1 MQAVSNKKLE
11 FGTAA
16 DSKKLEAG
24 GLLDEY
30 MYVAFDWYLRY
41 LAFVLLYEPLRNR
54 VQWSLNETNEASLL
68 PKLPLPVVNPIRLQS
83 SFPFISISIDRTL
96 GEILTSMNSIRNFNF
111 QSFSIILDLSFQK
124 HLFTGFLLMLN
135 AMVSVNYMP
144 WDANNQTKNLF
155 LACLTFLPINLVKKL
170 SDRIP
175 EMRIFADE
183 NIYKKVGMLTTESIV
198 TSLGISKITETLG
211 GMFTNLL
218 IKLIVKVTPLPEYIV
233 QALFSENTKKSGE
246 QLAQFL
252 FESEDQLRTILI
264 AVVTLATVYKLSLV
278 KHTANLPWGEFKMKV
293 ILAIC
298 AVFGVSLWRSDD
310 LQGLMLWFLT
320 GESMPKNI
328 RTYLSPWNL
337 TVLNYIRPT
346 IYESYQQKRNQ
357 LRFMWSLL
365 KTFYKMRHVSYL
377 FMLFWV
383 SAMVDILKTRGLPV
397 VLSVLNYFIRK
408 IKTWLAITAGALQR
422 ARLEGGVLSPEWK
435 ADAVPV
441 LNRLRK
447 MSTPTVQWQ
456 PSQQEQAA
464 IDKVWSFV
472 GVDISEYQGPSKTWT
487 GVQRWRRQGVRRRL
501 RDGFDEAAFFGFA
514 DVRAHRARLAFTR
527 KDLLDWG
534 NRLLAAE
541 AGNDATFRGSD
552 EKVSEAEVLASK
564 DDAEQNLGAELATAG
579 PDGHGKTSRFT
590 GVYQQKH
597 RWWRASISV
606 RGSRVELGTFDD
618 EEDAARAFDAALV
631 KYKGKPTV
639 NFPGEVPRAE
649 VLAALPPPPPVLGER
664 PPHVF
669 LLNLYKLLTN
679 EYTNIISYKA
689 TKRPRNILILIKDK
703 LLVGKKLIPTNPDL
717 LIRQLY
723 NYGFKMKTKQQ
734 TKAWLALDK
743 SFQDPDFM
751 KGIVISHPRVKNI
764 DDILNVVKK
773 DSSLDTN
780 EVANALADLTPDQG
794 LQIDFKKSL
803 KISFLI
809 EALKHIVDKN
819 QKNEIEEKQKTIFN
833 RLQKIDLKDSERRN
847 VLFDYMFG
855 YLTRTISLDKL
866 KDAAKIANHMYEKS
880 LVLKGKKKA

>member
-1 MQAVSNKKLE
+1 MQAVSDKKLE
-11 FGTAA
+11 FGIAA

-24 GLLDEY
+24 GLLEEILGTGIFDGSY

-41 LAFVLLYEPLRNR
+41 LLFVLLYEPLRNR
-54 VQWSLNETNEASLL
+54 VEWSLNETNEASLL
-68 PKLPLPVVNPIRLQS
+68 PKLHLPVVNPIRL
-83 SFPFISISIDRTL
+83 FDMRRTL
-96 GEILTSMNSIRNFNF
+96 GEILTSTILTSTNSITNFNF

-124 HLFTGFLLMLN
+124 HMFTGFLLMLN

-155 LACLTFLPINLVKKL
+155 LACLTFLPINLVKNL

-198 TSLGISKITETLG
+198 TSLGISKITEKLG

-233 QALFSENTKKSGE
+233 RALFSKNTRESGE
-246 QLAQFL
+246 QLAKFL
-252 FESEDQLRTILI
+252 FESEDQIRTILI

-278 KHTANLPWGEFKMKV
+278 KRTANLPWGQFKMKV
-293 ILAIC
+293 ILGIC
-298 AVFGVSLWRSDD
+298 AVFGVSLWKSDD
-310 LQGLMLWFLT
+310 LKGLMLWFVT

-328 RTYLSPWNL
+328 STYLS
-337 TVLNYIRPT
+337 TRHIDILNRLRPK
-346 IYESYQQKRNQ
+346 IFKFYAQKRKQ
-357 LRFMWSLL
+357 LRRITILL
-365 KTFYKMRHVSYL
+365 KTFYKMKHIAYL
-377 FMLFWV
+377 FMVFWV

-408 IKTWLAITAGALQR
+408 IKTWLAITSGALQR

-435 ADAVPV
+435 LDAVPV

-447 MSTPTVQWQ
+447 ISTPTVQWQ

-472 GVDISEYQGPSKTWT
+472 GVDINEYQGPRKHWT
-487 GVQRWRRQGVRRRL
+487 GVERWRRQGVRRRL
-501 RDGFDEAAFFGFA
+501 RDGFDEAAFNTQN
-514 DVRAHRARLAFTR
+514 VVHAHQARLAFTR
-527 KDLLDWG
+527 EVLLDWG
-534 NRLLAAE
+534 NRLLATE

-552 EKVSEAEVLASK
+552 
-564 DDAEQNLGAELATAG
+564 
-579 PDGHGKTSRFT
+579 
-590 GVYQQKH
+590 
-597 RWWRASISV
+597 
-606 RGSRVELGTFDD
+606 
-618 EEDAARAFDAALV
+618 
-631 KYKGKPTV
+631 
-639 NFPGEVPRAE
+639 
-649 VLAALPPPPPVLGER
+649 
-664 PPHVF
+664 VF

-679 EYTNIISYKA
+679 EHTNIIKVRRTDNAYKA
-689 TKRPRNILILIKDK
+689 TTRPRNILILIKDK

-723 NYGFKMKTKQQ
+723 NYGFKMQTKQQ
-734 TKAWLALDK
+734 TKAWFALDG
-743 SFQDPDFM
+743 SFDPDFM

-773 DSSLDTN
+773 DTN

-880 LVLKGKKKA
+880 LVLKGKKRLERDDE

>member
-1 MQAVSNKKLE
+1 MQAVSHKKLE
-11 FGTAA
+11 FGSAA

-24 GLLDEY
+24 GLLDEIFHGSY

-41 LAFVLLYEPLRNR
+41 LLFVLLYEPLRNR
-54 VQWSLNETNEASLL
+54 VQWSLNETNQASLL
-68 PKLPLPVVNPIRLQS
+68 PKLPLPVVNPIRL
-83 SFPFISISIDRTL
+83 FDINRTL
-96 GEILTSMNSIRNFNF
+96 GEILTSMSSIRNFNF

-218 IKLIVKVTPLPEYIV
+218 IQLIVKVTPLPEYIV
-233 QALFSENTKKSGE
+233 RALFSKNTRESGE
-246 QLAQFL
+246 KLAQFL
-252 FESEDQLRTILI
+252 FESEDQIRTILI

-278 KHTANLPWGEFKMKV
+278 KRTANLPWGQFKMKV

-328 RTYLSPWNL
+328 NLSPRHL
-337 TVLNYIRPT
+337 EVLNHIRPT
-346 IYESYQQKRNQ
+346 IFKFYGQKRKQ
-357 LRFMWSLL
+357 LRRIMSLL
-365 KTFYKMRHVSYL
+365 KTFYKMRQVAYL
-377 FMLFWV
+377 FMVFWV

-408 IKTWLAITAGALQR
+408 IKTWLAITSGALQR

-487 GVQRWRRQGVRRRL
+487 GVERWRRQGVRRRL

-527 KDLLDWG
+527 EVLLDWG

-552 EKVSEAEVLASK
+552 
-564 DDAEQNLGAELATAG
+564 
-579 PDGHGKTSRFT
+579 
-590 GVYQQKH
+590 
-597 RWWRASISV
+597 
-606 RGSRVELGTFDD
+606 
-618 EEDAARAFDAALV
+618 
-631 KYKGKPTV
+631 
-639 NFPGEVPRAE
+639 
-649 VLAALPPPPPVLGER
+649 
-664 PPHVF
+664 VF

-679 EYTNIISYKA
+679 EHTNIISYKA
-689 TKRPRNILILIKDK
+689 TTRPRNMLILIKDK

-794 LQIDFKKSL
+794 LQIDLKKSL
-803 KISFLI
+803 KIGFLI

-819 QKNEIEEKQKTIFN
+819 QKNEIAEKQKTIFN

-847 VLFDYMFG
+847 VLFDYMFR

-866 KDAAKIANHMYEKS
+866 KDAAKIANHMY
-880 LVLKGKKKA
+880 KKAASESA

>member
-1 MQAVSNKKLE
+1 MQAVSDKKLE
-11 FGTAA
+11 FGIAA

-24 GLLDEY
+24 GLLEEILGTGIFDGSY

-41 LAFVLLYEPLRNR
+41 LLFVLLYEPLRNR
-54 VQWSLNETNEASLL
+54 VEWSLNETNEASLL
-68 PKLPLPVVNPIRLQS
+68 PKLHLPVVNPIRL
-83 SFPFISISIDRTL
+83 FDIHRTL
-96 GEILTSMNSIRNFNF
+96 GEILTSTILTSTNSITNFNF

-155 LACLTFLPINLVKKL
+155 LACLTFLPINLVKNL

-198 TSLGISKITETLG
+198 TSLGISKITEKLG

-218 IKLIVKVTPLPEYIV
+218 IKFIVKVTPLPEYIV
-233 QALFSENTKKSGE
+233 RALFSKNTRESGE
-246 QLAQFL
+246 QLAKFL
-252 FESEDQLRTILI
+252 FESEDQIRTILI

-278 KHTANLPWGEFKMKV
+278 KRTANLPWGQFKMKV
-293 ILAIC
+293 ILGIC
-298 AVFGVSLWRSDD
+298 AVFGVSLWKSDD
-310 LQGLMLWFLT
+310 LKGLMLWFLT

-328 RTYLSPWNL
+328 STYLSRRHL
-337 TVLNYIRPT
+337 EVLNHIRPK
-346 IYESYQQKRNQ
+346 IFKFYGQKRKQ
-357 LRFMWSLL
+357 LRRITILL
-365 KTFYKMRHVSYL
+365 KTFYKMKHIAYL
-377 FMLFWV
+377 FMVFWV

-408 IKTWLAITAGALQR
+408 IKTWLAITSGALQR
-422 ARLEGGVLSPEWK
+422 AQLEGGVLSPEWK

-447 MSTPTVQWQ
+447 ISTPTVQWQ

-472 GVDISEYQGPSKTWT
+472 GVDINEYQGPRKTWT
-487 GVQRWRRQGVRRRL
+487 GVERWRRQGVRRRL

-514 DVRAHRARLAFTR
+514 DVRAHQARLAFTR
-527 KDLLDWG
+527 EVLLDWG

-541 AGNDATFRGSD
+541 AGRCSD
-552 EKVSEAEVLASK
+552 
-564 DDAEQNLGAELATAG
+564 
-579 PDGHGKTSRFT
+579 
-590 GVYQQKH
+590 
-597 RWWRASISV
+597 
-606 RGSRVELGTFDD
+606 
-618 EEDAARAFDAALV
+618 
-631 KYKGKPTV
+631 
-639 NFPGEVPRAE
+639 
-649 VLAALPPPPPVLGER
+649 
-664 PPHVF
+664 VF

-679 EYTNIISYKA
+679 EHTNIISYKA
-689 TKRPRNILILIKDK
+689 TTRPRNILILIKDK

-734 TKAWLALDK
+734 TKAWFALDK
-743 SFQDPDFM
+743 SLDPDFM

-794 LQIDFKKSL
+794 LQIDFKKIL

-866 KDAAKIANHMYEKS
+866 KDAAKIANHMYES
-880 LVLKGKKKA
+880 AVTRERLKRDDE